1 MTAVGLAAATAAH
14 AQSSVTLYGIVDN
27 GIAWQNNSSG
37 TSAISGGH
45 SKVQMSTGVWAGSRF
60 GLKGSED
67 LGGGTKAI
75 FQLEAGVNT
84 ANGSSQWTNGIF
96 TRQAGLA

>member
-45 SKVQMSTGVWAGSRF
+45 
-60 GLKGSED
+60 
-67 LGGGTKAI
+67 
-75 FQLEAGVNT
+75 
-84 ANGSSQWTNGIF
+84 
-96 TRQAGLA
+96 